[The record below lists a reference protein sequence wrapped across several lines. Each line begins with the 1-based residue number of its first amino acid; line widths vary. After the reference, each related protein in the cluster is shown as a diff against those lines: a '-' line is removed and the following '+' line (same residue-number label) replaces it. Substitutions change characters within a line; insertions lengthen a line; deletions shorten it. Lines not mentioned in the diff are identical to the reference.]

1 MSKALAD
8 FIQDVAKEESL
19 RFIEED
25 PELNSMAERQKK
37 FMIRLMTD
45 RVVDRFFAELSKKI
59 DNAPK
64 AVWKLKYVL
73 SPAMIVKIKTSLC
86 SFR

>member
-1 MSKALAD
+1 MT
-8 FIQDVAKEESL
+8 
-19 RFIEED
+19 
-25 PELNSMAERQKK
+25 ERQKK

-64 AVWKLKYVL
+64 A
-73 SPAMIVKIKTSLC
+73 SVKTEICFVTCDDCKNKN
-86 SFR
+86 